1 MIVNVFRNPKMLQ
14 NIAILLILL
23 FIAFIQLGCTMLEVQ
38 VHTSQRVISL
48 KGDNDKST
56 LVRGNDEQLKE
67 DKNSIHLTE

>member
-23 FIAFIQLGCTMLEVQ
+23 FITFIQLGCTMLEVQ

-67 DKNSIHLTE
+67 DKNSINLTE